1 MDLNLQPL
9 ATACFVSGERFAEG
23 SRVVSLLVRN
33 EQMEVARYDVLETQ
47 RGELAVEGTL
57 VCSWVQPYKPR
68 QKQENPDR
76 ALKMTAEN
84 LFLTLA
90 DPSNEPDA
98 ETVRLIQFLALM
110 LERKRILRPK
120 GTLKDD
126 GGMLR
131 ARYEHAKS
139 KQVFDVPQT
148 DFSPE
153 FFIAVQAQLS
163 VLLGGGSEQASP
175 NTEASG
181 ASETQDGNEKS
192 STAATIHNAA
202 QNTEK
207 LPLINAETLS

>member
-9 ATACFVSGERFAEG
+9 ATTCFVSGERFEEG

-33 EQMEVARYDVLETQ
+33 PQMEVARYDLLETQ

-90 DPSNEPDA
+90 DPSNEPEE
-98 ETVRLIQFLALM
+98 ETLRLIQFLALM

-120 GTLKDD
+120 GTLKDGED
-126 GGMLR
+126 VYR
-131 ARYEHAKS
+131 ARYEHAKT
-139 KQVFDVPQT
+139 KQVFDFPQS

-153 FFIAVQAQLS
+153 FFLAVQAQLS
-163 VLLGGGSEQASP
+163 VLLGGTSKQEVP
-175 NTEASG
+175 EAGKTHAES
-181 ASETQDGNEKS
+181 AVKEPVAD
-192 STAATIHNAA
+192 
-202 QNTEK
+202 
-207 LPLINAETLS
+207 AETVS

>member
-9 ATACFVSGERFAEG
+9 ATACFVSGELFSEG
-23 SRVVSLLVRN
+23 SRVLSLLVRN
-33 EQMEVARYDVLETQ
+33 EQMEVARYDVLEAQ

-98 ETVRLIQFLALM
+98 ETLRLIQFLALM

-120 GTLKDD
+120 GTQKDD
-126 GGMLR
+126 EGVLH
-131 ARYEHAKS
+131 ARYEHAKT
-139 KQVFDVPQT
+139 KQLFDVPQA

-163 VLLGGGSEQASP
+163 VLLGGTSEQAPAAPSAAMQV
-175 NTEASG
+175 E
-181 ASETQDGNEKS
+181 EEKS
-192 STAATIHNAA
+192 VAEEFSLST
-202 QNTEK
+202 
-207 LPLINAETLS
+207 ETLS

>member
-9 ATACFVSGERFAEG
+9 ATACFVSGEPFVEG

-90 DPSNEPDA
+90 DPSNEPDD
-98 ETVRLIQFLALM
+98 ETLRLIQFLALM

-120 GTLKDD
+120 GTYKDD
-126 GGMLR
+126 EGVGR
-131 ARYEHAKS
+131 ARYEHAKT
-139 KQVFDVPQT
+139 KQVFALLQP

-163 VLLGGGSEQASP
+163 VLLGGPSEQA
-175 NTEASG
+175 A
-181 ASETQDGNEKS
+181 
-192 STAATIHNAA
+192 AATS
-202 QNTEK
+202 
-207 LPLINAETLS
+207 AETRGDDGEKPVTGEFPFSTETVS

>member
-33 EQMEVARYDVLETQ
+33 AQMEVARYDVLETQ
-47 RGELAVEGTL
+47 RNELAVEGTL

-98 ETVRLIQFLALM
+98 ETLRLIQFLALM

-120 GTLKDD
+120 GTRSDD
-126 GGMLR
+126 EGRLH

-139 KQVFDVPQT
+139 KQVFEMPQA

-163 VLLGGGSEQASP
+163 VLLGETSDQAP
-175 NTEASG
+175 TATR
-181 ASETQDGNEKS
+181 AETQGEEEQS
-192 STAATIHNAA
+192 VAEELPFST
-202 QNTEK
+202 
-207 LPLINAETLS
+207 ETVS

>member
-1 MDLNLQPL
+1 
-9 ATACFVSGERFAEG
+9 
-23 SRVVSLLVRN
+23 
-33 EQMEVARYDVLETQ
+33 MEVARYDVLETQ

>member
-9 ATACFVSGERFAEG
+9 ATACFVSGERFTEG

-33 EQMEVARYDVLETQ
+33 AQMEVARYDVLETQ
-47 RGELAVEGTL
+47 RNELAVDGTL

-98 ETVRLIQFLALM
+98 ETLRLIQFLALM

-120 GTLKDD
+120 GTRSDD
-126 GGMLR
+126 EGGLH

-139 KQVFDVPQT
+139 KQVFELPQA

-163 VLLGGGSEQASP
+163 VLLGEPSDQAPAVSSAKMQVEEEISVTDELP
-175 NTEASG
+175 FS
-181 ASETQDGNEKS
+181 SETAS
-192 STAATIHNAA
+192 
-202 QNTEK
+202 
-207 LPLINAETLS
+207 